1 MKRVE
6 QGSLNLAED
15 EEGEVAHAEEGDE
28 QVEKPFT
35 VRDGRGRGVLNP
47 QRSTK
52 IQNIHCNRQKI
63 LQTQEHLE
71 NMGEFELPEEE
82 VGEM

>member
-28 QVEKPFT
+28 QVEKAFQLHI
-35 VRDGRGRGVLNP
+35 DGRGRDAPKP
-47 QRSTK
+47 QRSKSTK
-52 IQNIHCNRQKI
+52 YSLQSTKI